1 MRLLTMSNL
10 LHTNF
15 TSSISQTN
23 KKWLYLFLIA
33 IFYYPHLQI
42 YQQAITKSPIST
54 DHSSTNIGSIDQ
66 CQTSH
71 PEGQNY
77 AEISTDGTRISYPLI
92 KISRNRIKYLN
103 KTRPKNR
110 EETNRRNKKIKQNQE
125 HEAWTHLSLSEEEYL
140 KELRGWGE
148 EWTGDGEYCKGEGG
162 GILSSMAPQQAEG
175 TTQILSTRLAKIG
188 GKDQET
194 KNRKIP
200 TP

>member
-1 MRLLTMSNL
+1 MEYMRLLTMSNL

-92 KISRNRIKYLN
+92 KISRNRIKYLT

-110 EETNRRNKKIKQNQE
+110 EETNRRNKKKNKIKSTK
-125 HEAWTHLSLSEEEYL
+125 HEPTSLFQ
-140 KELRGWGE
+140 R
-148 EWTGDGEYCKGEGG
+148 
-162 GILSSMAPQQAEG
+162 
-175 TTQILSTRLAKIG
+175 
-188 GKDQET
+188 
-194 KNRKIP
+194 KNTSKN
-200 TP
+200 

>member
-1 MRLLTMSNL
+1 MEYMRLLTMSNL

-125 HEAWTHLSLSEEEYL
+125 HEA
-140 KELRGWGE
+140 
-148 EWTGDGEYCKGEGG
+148 
-162 GILSSMAPQQAEG
+162 
-175 TTQILSTRLAKIG
+175 
-188 GKDQET
+188 
-194 KNRKIP
+194 
-200 TP
+200 